1 MTKIFIAKFF
11 IGLCCFVGM
20 SNANAGIPVIDPTA
34 IVSSMQSAVQS
45 YTQAV
50 KQYQLLQQQ
59 YQQMQQLE
67 NISSGSRGLSL
78 TLKPQVLSNIAPDL
92 NTAMSNVR
100 NSATFAQERAKFPTS
115 TDARENALYEQS
127 AMQRAT
133 VTDFLT
139 RSAAR
144 VKEMQAQ
151 KLKYD
156 TATDPAGR
164 AEAVNAITA
173 NKAII
178 EADNVALKALQEQQ
192 AQQTSQA
199 YAALERKRHCLQ
211 FSKPSQAASCQ

>member
-1 MTKIFIAKFF
+1 MNKIFMPNFF
-11 IGLCCFVGM
+11 ICLCCFVGM

-34 IVSSMQSAVQS
+34 IASSIQSMVQS

-50 KQYQLLQQQ
+50 EQYKLLQQQ
-59 YQQMQQLE
+59 YAQMQQLE
-67 NISSGSRGLSL
+67 SMASGSRGLSL
-78 TLKPQVLSNIAPDL
+78 TLPPQVLSNIAPDF
-92 NTAMSNVR
+92 NTAMSNAR

-115 TDARENALYEQS
+115 TDARENVLYDQS
-127 AMQRAT
+127 AMQKAT
-133 VTDFLT
+133 VTDFMS

-164 AEAVNAITA
+164 AEAANAITA

-178 EADNVALKALQEQQ
+178 EADNVALQALQEQQ

-211 FSKPSQAASCQ
+211 FSRPSKAAACQ